1 MKNAFRDDSGF
12 TIAEYVMASAILLIV
27 SIAIMG
33 TLAYASTASTGNTR
47 HEEALSLANQRLEQA
62 RNLPYDSVGTTNG
75 YPTGDI
81 PGSVDVGDF
90 TVVTDV
96 VWAIDPVSNLSSC
109 KTIQITVSWE
119 TPRQGSVSI
128 TSNIAGKSTVANAG
142 DVKIFVV
149 DADTGAKLQGASIS
163 IQPSTGPKATRS
175 TDASGS
181 VRWGKVPAG
190 ALGITGTCPGYALDV
205 APLAGAT
212 VIAGQLN
219 TWTIQAV
226 KPSTAAITVL
236 DSSKTSP
243 NNKLAGVTVTL
254 VGPSGTLTAV
264 SNSSGVANFDGL
276 LKGTYSVTGALAGY
290 SPVATSIAIIAGGQG
305 YATSLTMNKQ
315 ASLTVTVEDQD
326 GAAVPNLTLS
336 FSPSVTAAK
345 TDSNGQTVVN
355 NIAPGT
361 YNVTAS
367 LSGYTSDSGSVT
379 IAVGADATLS
389 LVITKEA
396 TLPGTLNVDFK
407 FASGDSSS
415 KTYVVY
421 VYREDKTEYTHFSVK
436 RGTGTSRTIRTVL
449 TNVPITLPTGKY
461 YGSVKTTW
469 NSSAKASSTALTS
482 GGTATIVDM
491 TSSN

>member
-1 MKNAFRDDSGF
+1 MKCAFRDDSGF

-62 RNLPYDSVGTTNG
+62 RNVPYDSVGTTNG
-75 YPTGDI
+75 YPTGTI
-81 PGSVDVGDF
+81 PGSEDVGDF

-128 TSNIAGKSTVANAG
+128 TSNIAGKSTIANAG
-142 DVKIFVV
+142 DVKVLVV

-163 IQPSTGPKATRS
+163 VQPSTGPKATRS

-205 APLAGAT
+205 APLSGAT

-276 LKGTYSVTGALAGY
+276 LKGTYSVTGALTGY
-290 SPVATSIAIIAGGQG
+290 SPSATSIGILLGGQG
-305 YATSLTMNKQ
+305 YAGTLTMNKQ
-315 ASLTVTVEDQD
+315 ASLTITVKDQD
-326 GAAVPNLTLS
+326 GAPVGNLTLS
-336 FSPSVTAAK
+336 GVTAPKTDANGVSVVSNITPGTYTVTAAL
-345 TDSNGQTVVN
+345 T
-355 NIAPGT
+355 
-361 YNVTAS
+361 
-367 LSGYTSDSGSVT
+367 GYTSGVGTVT
-379 IAVGADATLS
+379 IATGQDATLA
-389 LVITKEA
+389 LVVTK
-396 TLPGTLNVDFK
+396 TVVIPGTLYVDFK
-407 FASGDSSS
+407 FASTDSSS
-415 KTYVVY
+415 KTYTVY
-421 VYREDKTEYTHFSVK
+421 IYDAAKAKYTSFSVK
-436 RGTGTSRTIRTVL
+436 NSASGANTVRTTLTG
-449 TNVPITLPTGKY
+449 VPLGWY
-461 YGSVKTTW
+461 WGSILSTYD
-469 NSSAKASSTALTS
+469 SAKAAKANQAIVS
-482 GGTATIVDM
+482 GGNATISM
-491 TSSN
+491 TKSN